1 MRNIIYIISFFFIFS
16 CESDNTS
23 NDIVYDNSLEKVSA
37 VDISYYPQIANLNH
51 IFYNSLGEEIDF
63 LNSLLISGVNTIRLR
78 LWVNP
83 ADNVSS
89 FSEVKEFSQQL
100 KLLGFKIW
108 ITPHFSDTWAH
119 PGQQILP
126 SEWQSLSYNDLK
138 NQVYSYLSNIM
149 NEIEPDYIQIGNE
162 INSGILFPFGD
173 ILSSSDQFIDLINH
187 GIDAVRSV
195 SANTKIILHFAGH
208 ENANWFYNY
217 VNEVDYDIIGISY
230 YPIWHGKSLTDLEQN
245 LTDLTENFGRE
256 IIIAETAYPFTLNWN
271 DWTNNIVGLDE
282 QLILPNYPATPL
294 GQQNFIK
301 DLKNIILELDNG
313 IGFCYWGAE
322 LIAWDGENSDSGS
335 VWENQALFDF
345 ENKELPVLQEFNLN

>member
-1 MRNIIYIISFFFIFS
+1 MKNIIYIMSFLFIFS

-23 NDIVYDNSLEKVSA
+23 NNIIYDNSLEKVSA

-51 IFYNSLGEEIDF
+51 IFYNSQGEEIDF
-63 LNSLLISGVNTIRLR
+63 LHSLLINGVNTIRLR

-83 ADNVSS
+83 TDNASS

-126 SEWQSLSYNDLK
+126 SAWQSLSYNDLK
-138 NQVYSYLSNIM
+138 NQVYSYLSHIM

-173 ILSSSDQFIDLINH
+173 ILNSSDQFIDLINH
-187 GIDAVRSV
+187 GINAVRDV

-245 LTDLTENFGRE
+245 LTELSENFGRE

>member
-1 MRNIIYIISFFFIFS
+1 MKNIIYIMSFLFILS

-23 NDIVYDNSLEKVSA
+23 TNIIYDNSLEKVSA

-51 IFYNSLGEEIDF
+51 IFYNSQGEEIDF
-63 LNSLLISGVNTIRLR
+63 LHSLLINGVNTIRLR

-83 ADNVSS
+83 TDNASS

-126 SEWQSLSYNDLK
+126 SAWQSLSYNDLK
-138 NQVYSYLSNIM
+138 NQVYSYLSHIM

-173 ILSSSDQFIDLINH
+173 ILNYSDQFIDLINQ
-187 GIDAVRSV
+187 GINAIRGV
-195 SANTKIILHFAGH
+195 SSNTKIILHFAGH

-245 LTDLTENFGRE
+245 LTELSENFGRE

>member
-1 MRNIIYIISFFFIFS
+1 MRYIIYIISSFFILS
-16 CESDNTS
+16 CEKESTS
-23 NDIVYDNSLEKVSA
+23 NNAVYDNSLEKVSA
-37 VDISYYPQIANLNH
+37 VDISYYPQISNLNH
-51 IFYNSLGEEIDF
+51 IFYNSQEEEIGF
-63 LNSLLISGVNTIRLR
+63 LNSLLINGVNTIRLR

-83 ADNVSS
+83 VDNASS

-108 ITPHFSDTWAH
+108 IAPHFSDTWAH

-126 SEWQSLSYNDLK
+126 IAWQSLSYNDLK
-138 NQVYSYLSNIM
+138 NQIHSYLSHIM

-162 INSGILFPFGD
+162 INSGILFPFGN
-173 ILSSSDQFIDLINH
+173 IQNSSDQFIDLINN
-187 GIDAVRSV
+187 GINAVRGV

-217 VNEVDYDIIGISY
+217 VNEVDYDVIGISY

-245 LTDLTENFGRE
+245 LTELSENFGKE

-271 DWTNNIVGLDE
+271 DWTNNIIGLDE
-282 QLILPNYPATPL
+282 QLILPNYPASPL
-294 GQQNFIK
+294 GQQNFIR

-345 ENKELPVLQEFNLN
+345 DNKELPVLQEFNLN

>member
-16 CESDNTS
+16 CEKESTS
-23 NDIVYDNSLEKVSA
+23 NNAVYDNSLEKVSA
-37 VDISYYPQIANLNH
+37 VDISYYPQISNLNH
-51 IFYNSLGEEIDF
+51 IFYNSQGEEIDF
-63 LNSLLISGVNTIRLR
+63 LNTLLINGVNTIRLR

-83 ADNVSS
+83 ADNASS

-126 SEWQSLSYNDLK
+126 SAWQSLSYNDLK
-138 NQVYSYLSNIM
+138 NQVYSYLSHIM

-173 ILSSSDQFIDLINH
+173 ILNSSDQFIDLINH
-187 GIDAVRSV
+187 GINAVRGV

-217 VNEVDYDIIGISY
+217 VNEIDYDIIGISY
-230 YPIWHGKSLTDLEQN
+230 YPIWHGKSLISLQSAMQN
-245 LTDLTENFGRE
+245 LSSLHDKK
-256 IIIAETAYPFTLNWN
+256 IVIAETAYPFTLEWN
-271 DWTNNIVGLDE
+271 DLTNNIVGLEE
-282 QLILPNYPATPL
+282 QLILPEYPPTAQ
-294 GQQNFIK
+294 GQKDFIK
-301 DLKNIILELDNG
+301 HIRIMIKELEKA

-322 LIAWDGENSDSGS
+322 LIAWKGNQSMDGSA
-335 VWENQALFDF
+335 WENQAIFDF
-345 ENKELPVLQEFNLN
+345 NNKALPVLEEFRSE

>member
-23 NDIVYDNSLEKVSA
+23 NNIVYDNSLEKVSA

-83 ADNVSS
+83 ADNASS

-126 SEWQSLSYNDLK
+126 SAWQSLSYNDLK
-138 NQVYSYLSNIM
+138 NQVHSYLSHIM

-187 GIDAVRSV
+187 GINAIRSV

-245 LTDLTENFGRE
+245 LTELSENFGRE

>member
-1 MRNIIYIISFFFIFS
+1 MKNIIYIMSFLFIFS

-23 NDIVYDNSLEKVSA
+23 NNIIYDNSLEKVSA
-37 VDISYYPQIANLNH
+37 VDISYYPQISNLNH
-51 IFYNSLGEEIDF
+51 IFYNSQGEEIDF
-63 LNSLLISGVNTIRLR
+63 LHSLLISGVNTIRLR

-83 ADNVSS
+83 TDNASS

-126 SEWQSLSYNDLK
+126 SAWQSLSYNDLK
-138 NQVYSYLSNIM
+138 NQVYSYLSHIM

-173 ILSSSDQFIDLINH
+173 ILNSSDQFIDLINQ
-187 GIDAVRSV
+187 GINAVRDV

-245 LTDLTENFGRE
+245 LTELSENFGRE

>member
-1 MRNIIYIISFFFIFS
+1 MRSIIYIISFIFIIS
-16 CESDNTS
+16 CEQESAVNNI
-23 NDIVYDNSLEKVSA
+23 NDDNSSEKVSA
-37 VDISYYPQIANLNH
+37 VDISYYPQIFNLNH
-51 IFYNSLGEEIDF
+51 QFYNSQGEEIDF
-63 LNSLLISGVNTIRLR
+63 LNSLLINGVNTIRLR

-83 ADNVSS
+83 ADNTSS

-119 PGQQILP
+119 PGQQIVP
-126 SEWQSLSYNDLK
+126 SAWQSLNYSELK
-138 NQVYSYLSNIM
+138 NQLYSYLDQIM

-162 INSGILFPFGD
+162 VNTGILFPFGD
-173 ILSSSDQFIDLINH
+173 ILNSSDQFIDLINH
-187 GIDAVRSV
+187 GINAVRGV
-195 SANTKIILHFAGH
+195 SANTEIILHVAGY
-208 ENANWFYNY
+208 EDANWFYNY

-230 YPIWHGKSLTDLEQN
+230 YPVWHGKSLTELEQN
-245 LTDLTENFGRE
+245 LTELSENFE
-256 IIIAETAYPFTLNWN
+256 KKIVIAETAYPFTLNWN

-294 GQQNFIK
+294 GQQSFIR
-301 DLKNIILELDNG
+301 DIKNIILELDNG

-322 LIAWDGENSDSGS
+322 LIAWDGENSETGS

-345 ENKELPVLQEFNLN
+345 ENKELPALHEFNLN

>member
-1 MRNIIYIISFFFIFS
+1 MKNIIYIMSFLFILS

-23 NDIVYDNSLEKVSA
+23 TNIIYDNSLEKVSA

-51 IFYNSLGEEIDF
+51 IFYNSQGEEIDF
-63 LNSLLISGVNTIRLR
+63 LHSLLINGVNTIRLR

-83 ADNVSS
+83 TDNASS

-126 SEWQSLSYNDLK
+126 SAWQSLSYNDLK
-138 NQVYSYLSNIM
+138 NQVYSYLNHIM

-173 ILSSSDQFIDLINH
+173 ILNYSDQFIDLINQ
-187 GIDAVRSV
+187 GINAIRGV
-195 SANTKIILHFAGH
+195 SSNTKIILHFAGH

-245 LTDLTENFGRE
+245 LTELSENFGRE

>member
-1 MRNIIYIISFFFIFS
+1 MRNIIYIMSFLFILS
-16 CESDNTS
+16 CERDNTS
-23 NDIVYDNSLEKVSA
+23 DNIVYDNSFEKVSA
-37 VDISYYPQIANLNH
+37 VDISYYPQISNLNH
-51 IFYNSLGEEIDF
+51 VFYNAQGEEIGF
-63 LNSLLISGVNTIRLR
+63 LNSLLINGVNTIRLR

-83 ADNVSS
+83 VDNASS
-89 FSEVKEFSQQL
+89 FSEVKEFSEQL

-126 SEWQSLSYNDLK
+126 IAWQSLSYNDLK
-138 NQVYSYLSNIM
+138 NQVHSYLSHIM

-162 INSGILFPFGD
+162 INSGILFPFGN
-173 ILSSSDQFIDLINH
+173 IQNSSDQFIDLINN
-187 GIDAVRSV
+187 GINAVRGV

-245 LTDLTENFGRE
+245 LTELSENFGKE

-282 QLILPNYPATPL
+282 QLILPNYPATPS
-294 GQQNFIK
+294 GQQNFIR

-322 LIAWDGENSDSGS
+322 LIAWYGENSDSGS

-345 ENKELPVLQEFNLN
+345 DNKELPVLQEFNLN

>member
-1 MRNIIYIISFFFIFS
+1 MKNIVYIISFLFIFS
-16 CESDNTS
+16 CEGDNTS
-23 NDIVYDNSLEKVSA
+23 NNIVDDVSSEKVSA
-37 VDISYYPQIANLNH
+37 VDISSYPQIANLDH
-51 IFYNSLGEEIDF
+51 IFYDAQGEEVDF
-63 LNSLLISGVNTIRLR
+63 LNSLLFNGVNTIRLR

-83 ADNVSS
+83 TDNGSS

-108 ITPHFSDTWAH
+108 ITPHLSDNWAH

-126 SEWQSLSYNDLK
+126 SAWQSLNYNELK
-138 NQVYSYLSNIM
+138 TQVHSYLSHIM

-162 INSGILFPFGD
+162 INSGILYPFGD
-173 ILSSSDQFIDLINH
+173 ILNSSDQFIDLINH
-187 GIDAVRSV
+187 GINAVRGV

-245 LTDLTENFGRE
+245 LAELSENFGRE

-282 QLILPNYPATPL
+282 QLILPDYPATPL
-294 GQQNFIK
+294 GQQNFIR

-322 LIAWDGENSDSGS
+322 LIAWDGENSDTGS
-335 VWENQALFDF
+335 VWENQAIFDF
-345 ENKELPVLQEFNLN
+345 ENKELPVLEEFNLN

>member
-23 NDIVYDNSLEKVSA
+23 NNIVYDNSLEKVSA

-83 ADNVSS
+83 ADNASS

-126 SEWQSLSYNDLK
+126 SAWQSLSYNDLK
-138 NQVYSYLSNIM
+138 NQVHSYLSHIM

-187 GIDAVRSV
+187 GINAIRSV

-245 LTDLTENFGRE
+245 LTELSENFGRE

-282 QLILPNYPATPL
+282 QIILPNYPATPL
-294 GQQNFIK
+294 GQQNFIR

>member
-1 MRNIIYIISFFFIFS
+1 MRNIIYFMSFLFILS
-16 CESDNTS
+16 CERDNTS
-23 NDIVYDNSLEKVSA
+23 DNIVYDNSLEKVSA
-37 VDISYYPQIANLNH
+37 VDISYYPQISNLNH
-51 IFYNSLGEEIDF
+51 VFYNAQGEEIGF
-63 LNSLLISGVNTIRLR
+63 LNSLLINGVNTIRLR

-83 ADNVSS
+83 VDNASS

-126 SEWQSLSYNDLK
+126 IAWQSLSYNDLK
-138 NQVYSYLSNIM
+138 NQIHSYLSHIM

-162 INSGILFPFGD
+162 INSGILFPFGN
-173 ILSSSDQFIDLINH
+173 IQNSSDQFIDLINN
-187 GIDAVRSV
+187 GINAVRGV

-230 YPIWHGKSLTDLEQN
+230 YPIWHGKSLTDLGQN
-245 LTDLTENFGRE
+245 LTELSENFGKE

-294 GQQNFIK
+294 GQQNFIR

-345 ENKELPVLQEFNLN
+345 DNKELPVLQEFNLN